1 MKVTM
6 GRKAMT
12 KTDGYLAGMDR
23 TIMIMI
29 IMGTIGMII
38 DNWIELMI
46 WLNLHL
52 RVRKICGSILFQVYV
67 FDIIVLVK

>member
-12 KTDGYLAGMDR
+12 KNDGYLADVDR

-29 IMGTIGMII
+29 IIWTIGMII

-46 WLNLHL
+46 
-52 RVRKICGSILFQVYV
+52 
-67 FDIIVLVK
+67 